1 MDSPI
6 DLRLAAPAA
15 AAWIAA
21 AVLLA
26 HPQALPVAAL
36 MGWVVAVVLLVAG
49 HGRRFHGAVTLAV
62 CCGAVALVLT
72 SAAVHAEGRRP
83 EVLVAALDATPVLEA
98 RVVTTATLVD
108 GPVAATLIALDG
120 QTPVTGL
127 SVPVLVFDAA
137 SDPPAHAIAIG
148 TELRISGAFTPTPS
162 ADDVSYLVFAE
173 GPAEIID
180 GPPGWL
186 GWAGELR
193 TGFTGLATT
202 LPGDGALLL
211 PGLAIGDTTA
221 VTQSLDSAM
230 KASSL
235 SHLTAVSGANCA
247 IVIGLIMF
255 AGAAIGLSRLLRVI
269 VSLLVLAGFV
279 VLVTPEPSVVRAAV
293 MATLVLLA
301 FASGRPVQGVPVLG
315 AAVLVLLVIDPW
327 LARQYGFVLSVLATG
342 GLLILAGS
350 LARKLAQWMPLWLGA
365 VIAVPV
371 AAQLACQP
379 VLILLDSSIPTFG
392 VVANLLAG
400 PAAPLATVLG
410 LIACLLVPV
419 VPPVAHAV
427 AQAAWLPAA
436 WIAAIARFFADAP
449 LARVPWIAGAAGAFV
464 LAALTV
470 VVLVI
475 VLGSLSLRW
484 RRGLMFVVAGSVV
497 VLLAVAGGT
506 HLASQRARPP
516 NWQLAACDIG
526 QGDAMVVRSADRIA
540 LIDTGPEP
548 AALTACLG
556 ALAIDHIDLLILSH
570 FDLDHVGGAAA
581 VIGKVDAAIV
591 GPSAEPAD
599 DDLVQSLTDAGATV
613 HRVAHGNTGVLGD
626 LRWSVLWPPKV
637 LGAIEPGNDA
647 SVAVRFDAAGECQ
660 PQRCLTSL
668 FLGDLGEGA
677 QEQLRSANG
686 SLGRFDVIKVSH
698 HGSADQS
705 AELYN
710 EASATVGLIGVGA
723 DNGYGHPN
731 RVLLGMLRASGTVA
745 ARTDV
750 DGLVLVAPGQAPG
763 TVTLW
768 RENSGVGRG
777 D

>member
-1 MDSPI
+1 MDSPL
-6 DLRLAAPAA
+6 DLRLAVPAA
-15 AAWIAA
+15 SAWVAA
-21 AVLLA
+21 AVCLA
-26 HPQALPVAAL
+26 HPETLPVAAL
-36 MGWVVAVVLLVAG
+36 VGWIVAVVLLLV
-49 HGRRFHGAVTLAV
+49 GRRQRYRGVVILSV

-72 SAAVHAEGRRP
+72 SAAAHAEGRRP
-83 EVLVAALDATPVLEA
+83 DVLVAALDATPVVDA
-98 RVVTTATLVD
+98 RVVTTATLTD
-108 GPVAATLIALDG
+108 GPVAATLVALEG
-120 QTPVTGL
+120 ESPVTGL
-127 SVPVLVFDAA
+127 SVPVLVFGAT
-137 SDPPAHAIAIG
+137 SDPPGSPIAIG
-148 TELRISGAFTPTPS
+148 TELRISGAFQSTPP

-173 GPAEIID
+173 HPAEIVD
-180 GPPGWL
+180 GVPGWL
-186 GWAGELR
+186 AWAGELR
-193 TGFTGLATT
+193 TGFTGLVTT

-221 VTQSLDSAM
+221 VTESLDTAM

-255 AGAAIGLSRLLRVI
+255 AGAAIGLSRLLRV
-269 VSLLVLAGFV
+269 VFSLLVLAGFV

-293 MATLVLLA
+293 MATLVLIA
-301 FASGRPVQGVPVLG
+301 FVSGRPVQGVPVLG

-342 GLLILAGS
+342 GLLVLAGP
-350 LARKLAQWMPLWLGA
+350 LARKLAQWMPLWLAA

-392 VVANLLAG
+392 IVANLLAA

-410 LIACLLVPV
+410 LVACLLAPV

-427 AQAAWLPAA
+427 AQVAWMPAA

-449 LARVPWIAGAAGAFV
+449 FARMPWIAGAAGALV

-470 VVLVI
+470 VVLVL
-475 VLGSLSLRW
+475 VLGTLSPRW
-484 RRGLMFVVAGSVV
+484 RRGLVFVVAGSVV
-497 VLLAVAGGT
+497 VLLGVAGGT

-526 QGDAMVVRSADRIA
+526 QGDAMVVRSAGRVA

-548 AALTACLG
+548 AALTACLS
-556 ALAIDHIDLLILSH
+556 ALAIDHIDVLFLSH

-581 VIGKVDAAIV
+581 VMGNVDLAFV

-599 DDLVQSLTDAGATV
+599 DNLVQSLADAGATV
-613 HRVAHGNTGVLGD
+613 HRVSHGHTGQLGD
-626 LRWSVLWPPKV
+626 LRWSVLWPPAK
-637 LGAIEPGNDA
+637 LGAVEPGNEA
-647 SVAVRFDAAGECQ
+647 SVAVRFDAVGKCQ
-660 PQRCLTSL
+660 PGRCLTSL
-668 FLGDLGEGA
+668 FLGDLGEET
-677 QEQLRSANG
+677 QERLRSVNG
-686 SLGRFDVIKVSH
+686 ALGRFDVVKVSH

-710 EASATVGLIGVGA
+710 ETSATVGLIGVGA
-723 DNGYGHPN
+723 ENGYGHPN

-750 DGLVLVAPGQAPG
+750 DGLVLVAPAEDPG